1 MKKQYKE
8 HNDLRFSV
16 PVWDGLDALKCK
28 ELPPGVAEVSR
39 GVMPAVNKNNRMLL
53 IVGSELPPGCCK
65 PEEDAFGNRQ
75 EKLPEDIQTSF
86 DLLDQL
92 RSSYQNPKEHP
103 MFAFPPVMRIF
114 DEYRSIIE
122 MEPFSK
128 GFEDCDL
135 EVAHRLREYC
145 VESGIEIDPSLA
157 VRDDLVLQSNIQDI
171 YWSYFSDHI
180 SDGVPQPARYTEI
193 NLPWD
198 RQKFINS
205 FLIEIFV
212 PPQFR
217 KDQTPLP
224 IEIPHYSQKEE
235 FDDAVQRVYSAMDFC
250 ELAPRDYRDT
260 FLESACAWYQAEVWK
275 KDPNTKTFLRLS
287 QELCG
292 GTLPE
297 LEALYM
303 TQLRRLLCAMIIN
316 SQPLIFQDDL
326 LTAIKR
332 MKKNQTRQYRY

>member
-1 MKKQYKE
+1 
-8 HNDLRFSV
+8 
-16 PVWDGLDALKCK
+16 
-28 ELPPGVAEVSR
+28 
-39 GVMPAVNKNNRMLL
+39 
-53 IVGSELPPGCCK
+53 
-65 PEEDAFGNRQ
+65 
-75 EKLPEDIQTSF
+75 
-86 DLLDQL
+86 
-92 RSSYQNPKEHP
+92 
-103 MFAFPPVMRIF
+103 
-114 DEYRSIIE
+114 

-250 ELAPRDYRDT
+250 ELAPRDT